1 MNEQNRLTRI
11 FTILF
16 FFLFLGSPLP
26 TFPCTVAAVSGKAT
40 PDGRA
45 LLWKNR
51 DTTAAAN
58 KMVYVK
64 GDKYG
69 FIALINADDNS
80 VEHAWAGINTA
91 GFAIMNA
98 ASGDLAEGP
107 EGMNDNGRF
116 MREALG
122 KCSNVSD
129 FEKLLLETNGKR
141 RVGANFGVIDAEGN
155 ACVFE
160 TGSSSFVKFD
170 AADPRVSP
178 QGYIVR
184 TNYAYTSPLKDGGG
198 GYIRYE
204 RATRLF
210 QTAYAEGRLDF
221 RFILQEAAR
230 DLVNE
235 KLHSYPLSNP
245 QAFDSSSPLYIN
257 TNDTINRNS
266 TVSVALFHGAP
277 SPEKAYLATMW
288 ILLGQP
294 ICSVAIP
301 LWVPAES
308 VPEICSGSA
317 TSVLND
323 FSRTLVSFLYPDQ
336 RGHMSQYLNVS
347 RLLNYGG
354 EGVLK
359 MLFKIEN
366 HVFLKT
372 AEKLETWEKQRPSPQ
387 ELRDFQEKIATWAYD
402 SLRKAFPEIK
412 APD

>member
-1 MNEQNRLTRI
+1 MRRYSS
-11 FTILF
+11 ILI
-16 FFLFLGSPLP
+16 FFLIFLGGFLP
-26 TFPCTVAAVSGKAT
+26 ASPCTVAAVSGKAT

-51 DTTAAAN
+51 DTSAVAN

-64 GDKYG
+64 GEKFG
-69 FIALINADDNS
+69 FIALIDADDNS

-98 ASGDLAEGP
+98 ASSDLAEGP

-116 MREALG
+116 MKEALE

-129 FEKLLLETNGKR
+129 FEKLLLDTNGKR
-141 RVGANFGVIDAEGN
+141 RVGANFGVIDAQGN
-155 ACVFE
+155 ACIFE
-160 TGSSSFVKFD
+160 TGRSSFVKFD
-170 AADPRVSP
+170 AADPKVAP

-184 TNYAYTSPLKDGGG
+184 TNYAYTSPVKDGGG
-198 GYIRYE
+198 GYIRCE
-204 RATRLF
+204 RATRLL
-210 QTAYAEGRLDF
+210 QTACAEGRLDL
-221 RFILQEAAR
+221 RFILQEVAR

-235 KLHSYPLSNP
+235 KLHSYPLLNT

-277 SPEKAYLATMW
+277 TPEKAYLATMW

-294 ICSVAIP
+294 ICSAAIP
-301 LWVPAES
+301 LWAPAES

-323 FSRTLVSFLYPDQ
+323 FSRELVFFLYPDQ
-336 RGHMSQYLNVS
+336 RGHMYQYLNIS
-347 RLLNYGG
+347 RLLDYRG

-366 HVFLKT
+366 QVFSKT
-372 AEKLETWEKQRPSPQ
+372 AEKLETWGKKRPSPQ

-402 SLRKAFPEIK
+402 SLREAFPEIK
-412 APD
+412 ASD

>member
-1 MNEQNRLTRI
+1 MKRQNPSAGI
-11 FTILF
+11 SIILF
-16 FFLFLGSPLP
+16 FFIFLRSFLP
-26 TFPCTVAAVSGKAT
+26 VFPCTVAAVSGKVT

-51 DTTAAAN
+51 DAPAVAN
-58 KMVYVK
+58 KMVFVK
-64 GDKYG
+64 GEKHS

-80 VEHAWAGINTA
+80 AEHAWAGINTA

-98 ASGDLAEGP
+98 ASSDLAEGP

-116 MREALG
+116 MKEALE

-129 FEKLLLETNGKR
+129 FEKLLLDTNGKR

-155 ACVFE
+155 ACIFE
-160 TGSSSFVKFD
+160 TGRSSFVKFD
-170 AADPRVSP
+170 AADPKVAP
-178 QGYIVR
+178 QGYIVH
-184 TNYAYTSPLKDGGG
+184 TNFAYTSPVKDGGG

-210 QTAYAEGRLDF
+210 QTAYAEGKLDLS
-221 RFILQEAAR
+221 FILQEVAR

-245 QAFDSSSPLYIN
+245 RAVDSSSPLYIN

-277 SPEKAYLATMW
+277 TPEKAYLATMW

-301 LWVPAES
+301 LWASAES
-308 VPEICSGSA
+308 VPEICNGSA

-336 RGHMSQYLNVS
+336 RGHMYQYLNVS
-347 RLLNYGG
+347 RLLDYRG

-372 AEKLETWEKQRPSPQ
+372 REKLETWEKQRPSPQ
-387 ELRDFQEKIATWAYD
+387 ELRDFQEKMATWAYD
-402 SLRKAFPEIK
+402 SLRKAFPET
-412 APD
+412 

>member
-1 MNEQNRLTRI
+1 MKRQNPSAGI
-11 FTILF
+11 SIILF
-16 FFLFLGSPLP
+16 FFIFLGSFLP
-26 TFPCTVAAVSGKAT
+26 AFPCTVAAVSGKAT

-51 DTTAAAN
+51 DAPAVAN

-64 GDKYG
+64 GEKHG

-80 VEHAWAGINTA
+80 AEHAWAGINTV

-116 MREALG
+116 MKEALE

-129 FEKLLLETNGKR
+129 FEKLLLDTNGKR

-155 ACVFE
+155 ACIFE

-170 AADPRVSP
+170 AADPKVAP
-178 QGYIVR
+178 QGYIVH
-184 TNYAYTSPLKDGGG
+184 TNYAYTSPVKDGGG

-210 QTAYAEGRLDF
+210 QTAYAEGRLDL

-301 LWVPAES
+301 LWAPAES

-336 RGHMSQYLNVS
+336 RGHMYQYLNVS
-347 RLLNYGG
+347 RLLDYGG

-359 MLFKIEN
+359 ILFKIEN

>member
-1 MNEQNRLTRI
+1 MKRQNPFAGI
-11 FTILF
+11 SIILF
-16 FFLFLGSPLP
+16 FLIFLGSFLP
-26 TFPCTVAAVSGKAT
+26 ASPCTVAAVSGKAT

-51 DTTAAAN
+51 DTSSVAN

-64 GDKYG
+64 GGKFG
-69 FIALINADDNS
+69 FIALIDADDNS
-80 VEHAWAGINTA
+80 VEHAWAGINTS

-116 MREALG
+116 MKEALE
-122 KCSNVSD
+122 KCSSVSD
-129 FEKLLLETNGKR
+129 FEKLLLNTNGKR

-155 ACVFE
+155 ACIFE
-160 TGSSSFVKFD
+160 TGRSSFAKLD
-170 AADPRVSP
+170 AADPRIAP
-178 QGYIVR
+178 QGYIVH
-184 TNYAYTSPLKDGGG
+184 TNFAYTSPVKDGGG

-210 QTAYAEGRLDF
+210 QAAYDEGRLDL
-221 RFILQEAAR
+221 RFILQEVSR

-245 QAFDSSSPLYIN
+245 RAFDSSSPLYIN

-266 TVSVALFHGAP
+266 SVSVALFHGAP
-277 SPEKAYLATMW
+277 TPEKAYLATMW

-294 ICSVAIP
+294 ICSAAIP
-301 LWVPAES
+301 LWALAES
-308 VPEICSGSA
+308 VPEICSGPA
-317 TSVLND
+317 TSALND
-323 FSRTLVSFLYPDQ
+323 FSRALVSFLYPDQ
-336 RGHMSQYLNVS
+336 RGHMHQYLNVS
-347 RLLNYGG
+347 RLLGYRG

-366 HVFLKT
+366 HVFLEA
-372 AEKLETWEKQRPSPQ
+372 AEKLETWERQRPSSQ

>member
-1 MNEQNRLTRI
+1 MKRQNPHARI
-11 FTILF
+11 LSILF
-16 FFLFLGSPLP
+16 FFVFLESFLP
-26 TFPCTVAAVSGKAT
+26 IFPCTVAAVSGKAT

-51 DTTAAAN
+51 DTSAVAN

-64 GDKYG
+64 GEKYG

-141 RVGANFGVIDAEGN
+141 RVGANFGAIDAEGN

-160 TGSSSFVKFD
+160 TGSFSFVKFD
-170 AADPRVSP
+170 AADPKFAP

-184 TNYAYTSPLKDGGG
+184 TNYAYTSPIKDGGG

-204 RATRLF
+204 RASRLF

-221 RFILQEAAR
+221 RFILQETAR

-277 SPEKAYLATMW
+277 SAEKAYLATMW
-288 ILLGQP
+288 VILGQP
-294 ICSVAIP
+294 VCSVAVP
-301 LWVPAES
+301 LWACAES
-308 VPEICSGSA
+308 APEICSGSA

-323 FSRTLVSFLYPDQ
+323 FSRKLVSFLYPDQ
-336 RGHMSQYLNVS
+336 RGHMYQYLNVS
-347 RLLNYGG
+347 RLLDYGG

-359 MLFKIEN
+359 NLFKIEN

-372 AEKLETWEKQRPSPQ
+372 TEKLRAWEKQRPSPY
-387 ELRDFQEKIATWAYD
+387 ELRDFQEKIAAWIYE
-402 SLRKAFPEIK
+402 SLKKAFPEIK
-412 APD
+412 TPD